1 MATPTGPP
9 TIGMPGMTGVTGF
22 GGMPGGMPGGPPG
35 GPPGM
40 PGGMPGMP
48 GGMPGGMSGMP
59 GGMPGMGPPGGGAP
73 GGGIAYGRR
82 NVRLPPEVNRI
93 LYVRNLPYKISADEL
108 YDIFG
113 KYGSIRQIRRGNG
126 PETRG
131 TAFVVYDDIYDAK
144 NAMDHLNNFNVAG
157 RYLVLLYY
165 NPAKMQQKVDNRA
178 KREDIERLK
187 RKYGVE

>member
-1 MATPTGPP
+1 
-9 TIGMPGMTGVTGF
+9 
-22 GGMPGGMPGGPPG
+22 MPGGLPTVGVPPMPGGPPMMGG
-35 GPPGM
+35 GPPMMG
-40 PGGMPGMP
+40 
-48 GGMPGGMSGMP
+48 
-59 GGMPGMGPPGGGAP
+59 GPPMAAEGGEGA
-73 GGGIAYGRR
+73 AYGRR

-144 NAMDHLNNFNVAG
+144 NAMDHLSGFNVAG
-157 RYLVLLYY
+157 RYLVLLFY
-165 NPAKMQQKVDNRA
+165 NPVKMQQKSDAKA
-178 KREDIERLK
+178 KREDIDRLK
-187 RKYGVE
+187 RKYGV

>member
-1 MATPTGPP
+1 M
-9 TIGMPGMTGVTGF
+9 GMGMGGMGGMTPGM
-22 GGMPGGMPGGPPG
+22 GGMMGGMG

-40 PGGMPGMP
+40 MPPGASPTGIGGVGLPGGMGAAPP
-48 GGMPGGMSGMP
+48 SAASAAGGL
-59 GGMPGMGPPGGGAP
+59 
-73 GGGIAYGRR
+73 AYGRR

-131 TAFVVYDDIYDAK
+131 TCFVVYDDIYDAK
-144 NAMDHLNNFNVAG
+144 NAMDHLSGFNVAG

-165 NPAKMQQKVDNRA
+165 NPTKMNAKKDVKS

-187 RKYGVE
+187 QKYGV

>member
-1 MATPTGPP
+1 MGGMGGMGGPE
-9 TIGMPGMTGVTGF
+9 GMLGGAGMTF
-22 GGMPGGMPGGPPG
+22 
-35 GPPGM
+35 
-40 PGGMPGMP
+40 
-48 GGMPGGMSGMP
+48 
-59 GGMPGMGPPGGGAP
+59 
-73 GGGIAYGRR
+73 GRR

-144 NAMDHLNNFNVAG
+144 NAMDHLSGFNVAG

-165 NPAKMQQKVDNRA
+165 NPTKMQQKVDARS
-178 KREDIERLK
+178 KREDIDRLK
-187 RKYGVE
+187 KKYGVE

>member
-1 MATPTGPP
+1 MGMGPP
-9 TIGMPGMTGVTGF
+9 G
-22 GGMPGGMPGGPPG
+22 GGPPG
-35 GPPGM
+35 G
-40 PGGMPGMP
+40 
-48 GGMPGGMSGMP
+48 
-59 GGMPGMGPPGGGAP
+59 GPPGGGAP
-73 GGGIAYGRR
+73 GGGAAYGRR

-113 KYGSIRQIRRGNG
+113 KYGSLRQIRRGNG
-126 PETRG
+126 PETGG
-131 TAFVVYDDIYDAK
+131 TCFVVYDDIYDAK
-144 NAMDHLNNFNVAG
+144 NAMDHLSGFNVAG

-165 NPAKMQQKVDNRA
+165 NPAKMNAKADAKA

>member
-1 MATPTGPP
+1 MG
-9 TIGMPGMTGVTGF
+9 
-22 GGMPGGMPGGPPG
+22 GGMGGMGGKG
-35 GPPGM
+35 DGKG
-40 PGGMPGMP
+40 
-48 GGMPGGMSGMP
+48 S
-59 GGMPGMGPPGGGAP
+59 MGDGGGA
-73 GGGIAYGRR
+73 GIAYGRR

-131 TAFVVYDDIYDAK
+131 TSFVVYDDIYDAK
-144 NAMDHLNNFNVAG
+144 NAMDHLSGFNVAG

-165 NPAKMQQKVDNRA
+165 NPAKMNAKTDA
-178 KREDIERLK
+178 GKKREDIESLK
-187 RKYGVE
+187 QKYGV

>member
-1 MATPTGPP
+1 MGGGPP
-9 TIGMPGMTGVTGF
+9 GM
-22 GGMPGGMPGGPPG
+22 GGGKGGPGGPGGPPG
-35 GPPGM
+35 AE
-40 PGGMPGMP
+40 
-48 GGMPGGMSGMP
+48 
-59 GGMPGMGPPGGGAP
+59 GGA
-73 GGGIAYGRR
+73 GITYGRR

-144 NAMDHLNNFNVAG
+144 NAMDHLSGFNVAG

-165 NPAKMQQKVDNRA
+165 NPAKMSQKVDARS
-178 KREDIERLK
+178 KREDIEKLK
-187 RKYGVE
+187 QKY

>member
-1 MATPTGPP
+1 M
-9 TIGMPGMTGVTGF
+9 
-22 GGMPGGMPGGPPG
+22 GGMMGGMGGMSPGGMPPGMGGPG
-35 GPPGM
+35 GPGL
-40 PGGMPGMP
+40 
-48 GGMPGGMSGMP
+48 
-59 GGMPGMGPPGGGAP
+59 PGMGGEQGGLT
-73 GGGIAYGRR
+73 YGRR

-144 NAMDHLNNFNVAG
+144 NAMDHLSGFNVAG

-165 NPAKMQQKVDNRA
+165 NPSKMSAKVDA
-178 KREDIERLK
+178 KSKREDIEELK
-187 RKYGVE
+187 RKYGVA